1 MVATQG
7 DSIILGFHTPLD
19 AIRAAL
25 QAQQALLAA
34 KWPEEL
40 LEHPLCKPQCFD
52 SFEHGMFP
60 LWNGGEGGDP
70 SPASRSNSLFKR
82 PSGMSS
88 GTQM

>member
-1 MVATQG
+1 MLRAQG
-7 DSIILGFHTPLD
+7 DSIILGFHKPLD
-19 AIRAAL
+19 AIQAAL

-60 LWNGGEGGDP
+60 LWNGGEGGAA
-70 SPASRSNSLFKR
+70 ASRNNSMFKGL
-82 PSGMSS
+82 SGMSFGS
-88 GTQM
+88 QM